1 MTTALEIRRVLQV
14 RDMEAALVLQ
24 VPWAEDL
31 LHAELDRRRDELR
44 RRSRIDR
51 ALGSVIGIGMRPY
64 YLRRAPAHLRT

>member
-14 RDMEAALVLQ
+14 RDMEAALILQ

-44 RRSRIDR
+44 RTSR
-51 ALGSVIGIGMRPY
+51 LGGGLGRFIGMGLRPY
-64 YLRRAPAHLRT
+64 YLRRPEPLRT